1 MVKADR
7 ISGIFWLCFAVL
19 VIIQSYHLGLG
30 TLHKPGPG
38 FLFFWVN
45 IVLAIMSLIVLIRA
59 WMSKQGEETP
69 LTTIFGGQN
78 TSKII
83 FVMISLFLYALL
95 MEIIGFIPV
104 TLMLFLFL
112 LGIVEKKKWFYTIF
126 VSVVVTVISYLIFE
140 TWLQSQLP
148 KGLLEFLRF

>member
-1 MVKADR
+1 MVRADR

-59 WMSKQGEETP
+59 WVSKKEEGP
-69 LTTIFGGQN
+69 QPAIFGTQN
-78 TSKII
+78 VSKII

-104 TLMLFLFL
+104 TLLLFIYL
-112 LGIVEKKKWFYTIF
+112 LGIIEKKKWFYTIF

-148 KGLLEFLRF
+148 KGLLGFLRF

>member
-1 MVKADR
+1 MGKADR
-7 ISGIFWLCFAVL
+7 ISGIFWLCFAIL
-19 VIIQSYHLGLG
+19 MIFQSYRLGLG

-45 IVLAIMSLIVLIRA
+45 IVLGIMSLIVLIRA
-59 WMSKQGEETP
+59 WVGKKEEGP
-69 LTTIFGGQN
+69 QSAIFGTQN
-78 TSKII
+78 DSKII
-83 FVMISLFLYALL
+83 FVLISLFLYALL

-104 TLMLFLFL
+104 TLLLFIFL
-112 LGIVEKKKWFYTIF
+112 LGIIEKKKWYYTAF

>member
-1 MVKADR
+1 MIRADR

-19 VIIQSYHLGLG
+19 VTIQSYHLGLG

-45 IVLAIMSLIVLIRA
+45 IILAIMSLIVLLRA
-59 WMSKQGEETP
+59 WAGKKGEGP
-69 LTTIFGGQN
+69 QPTIFGGQN

-104 TLMLFLFL
+104 TLLLFIFL
-112 LGIVEKKKWFYTIF
+112 LGIIEKKRWFYTVF
-126 VSVVVTVISYLIFE
+126 VSIVVTVISYLIFE

>member
-1 MVKADR
+1 MVRADR

-19 VIIQSYHLGLG
+19 TIFESYHLGLG

-45 IVLAIMSLIVLIRA
+45 IILAIMSLIVLIRA
-59 WMSKQGEETP
+59 WVSKEEEGP
-69 LTTIFGGQN
+69 HPTIFGTQN
-78 TSKII
+78 VSKII

-95 MEIIGFIPV
+95 METVGFIPV
-104 TLMLFLFL
+104 TLLLFIFL
-112 LGIVEKKKWFYTIF
+112 LGIIEKKRWFYTIF
-126 VSVVVTVISYLIFE
+126 VSIVVTLISYLIFE

>member
-1 MVKADR
+1 MGRADR

-45 IVLAIMSLIVLIRA
+45 IILGIMSLIVLIRT
-59 WMSKQGEETP
+59 WVGKKEEGP
-69 LTTIFGGQN
+69 QLAFFGGQN
-78 TSKII
+78 ISKIV

-95 MEIIGFIPV
+95 METVGFIPV
-104 TLMLFLFL
+104 TLLLFIFL
-112 LGIVEKKKWFYTIF
+112 LGIIEKKKWYYTLF
-126 VSVVVTVISYLIFE
+126 VSIVVTVISYLIFE
-140 TWLQSQLP
+140 IWLQSQLP
-148 KGLLEFLRF
+148 KGLLGFLRF

>member
-1 MVKADR
+1 MVRADR

-59 WMSKQGEETP
+59 WLSKKEEGP
-69 LTTIFGGQN
+69 QPAIFGTQN
-78 TSKII
+78 VSKII

-104 TLMLFLFL
+104 TLLLFIYL

-148 KGLLEFLRF
+148 KGLLDLLRF